1 MARPVQDRDGNS
13 SPGRLSL
20 GCDFLVDDVTFL
32 GLIRRAYLHFAE
44 GRPHKHLEA
53 DTVAVTGGPNWV
65 RSQGY
70 RIEAVAEGHPSVATM
85 AGPMLQRLLEDR
97 FKLKIHRETREG
109 PVYALTL
116 VKDTSKLKPFQ
127 EGSCVSVPDV
137 PFNERPAPPPGQRYC
152 VSNVSAGIKPSVD
165 ADGVTLEELAR
176 LLNLLVDRHVI
187 DETGVSGRFDI
198 HLTFGRDQAVA
209 KLPQLS
215 PSPSAPGVAPEPGD
229 PAIFTA
235 VQEQLGLKLVPAR
248 RPVEILVIDSV
259 ERPSEN

>member
-1 MARPVQDRDGNS
+1 MAIP

-44 GRPHKHLEA
+44 GRPHNHLEVDA
-53 DTVAVTGGPNWV
+53 VAVTGGPNWV

-70 RIEAVAEGHPSVATM
+70 KIEAVAEGHPSVAMM

-97 FKLKIHRETREG
+97 FKLKIHKETRES

-116 VKDTSKLKPFQ
+116 GKDTSKLKPFQ
-127 EGSCVSVPDV
+127 DGSCVSVPDV

-165 ADGVTLEELAR
+165 ADGATLEQLAR

-198 HLTFGRDQAVA
+198 HLTFARDQALA
-209 KLPQLS
+209 KLPPLS
-215 PSPSAPGVAPEPGD
+215 PSPSAPGVASEPGD
-229 PAIFTA
+229 PTIFTA
-235 VQEQLGLKLVPAR
+235 VQEQLGLKLVPAKR
-248 RPVEILVIDSV
+248 LVEILVIDSV